1 MTARQIRQTFLDF
14 FASKGH
20 TVVPSAPLV
29 IKDDPTLMFTNA
41 GMNPFKDVFL
51 GVAPVVHPRIADTQ
65 KCLRVSGKHN
75 DLEEVGH
82 DTYHHTMFE
91 MLGNWS
97 FGDYFKE
104 EALTWAWEL
113 LTDVYK
119 IDKDRLYVT
128 VFGGDKQDGLAPD
141 EEAKAIWRRF
151 VPEERILYG
160 SKKDNFWEMGDTGPC
175 GPCSEIHV
183 DLRSEADRAALPGAD
198 LVNNDHPRVIEIWN
212 NVFMEFL
219 RKADGSL
226 EKLPAQHVDTGMGF
240 ERLCQVIQGKE
251 SNYDTDV
258 FEPLIAELELMTG
271 KKRGESE
278 AGDVAFRVI
287 ADHIRAVAFTIADGQ
302 LPSNGG
308 AGYVIRRILRRAV
321 RYGYSSLGCTAPFM
335 HRLVAVLAREMGD
348 FFPEIRQQQKLVTQ
362 VIQEEEAAFLRTLEQ
377 GLRLLDD
384 TMAQLPAGGV
394 VDGAKAFSLYDTFG
408 FPLDLTSLI
417 LRERGFGLDET
428 GFQSEM
434 TRQKERSRA
443 ATAQEMGDWMEVQ
456 GGENSRFVGYDQV
469 RCDARVVR
477 YRSVQSAKG
486 KQIQVVLD
494 QTPFYAESGG
504 QVGDRG
510 VLHVGADAL
519 PVVDTKKE
527 TGQVVHYVAAE
538 ASDWSAPVRAE
549 VDAAARTRT
558 AAHHSATHLL
568 HAALRTV
575 LGTHVEQK
583 GSLVSPDG
591 LRFDFAHFQK
601 VGADELAQV
610 EALVNAEIR
619 ANHPLLEDRAS
630 TLDAAKA
637 RGAMALFGEKYGD
650 TVRVIQFGDSIEL
663 CGGTHVSATGS
674 LGLVKI
680 TSESA
685 VASGVRRLEAVAGGA
700 AEEWVNGRLAQYKSV
715 QEALNNAQKPVEA
728 VLQLKEENAVMS
740 KQLELLQREK
750 AAGLKSLLLAQAET
764 VSGIRFMSY
773 EGALDGGAAKDL
785 CFALKAQPAS
795 AIFLAVLQDDKVN
808 LHLAVSDDLVAR
820 GAQINQWIKSIAAH
834 VQGGGGGQPFY
845 ASAGGKNP
853 SGISAARDAFKNQL
867 SQL

>member
-29 IKDDPTLMFTNA
+29 IKDDPTLLFTNA

-82 DTYHHTMFE
+82 DTYHHTLFE

-128 VFGGDKQDGLAPD
+128 VFGGDEKDGLAPD

-183 DLRSEADRAALPGAD
+183 DLRSAADRAAFPGAD

-278 AGDVAFRVI
+278 AGDVAFRVV

-321 RYGYSSLGCTAPFM
+321 RYGYSSLGCNAPFM
-335 HRLVAVLAREMGD
+335 YRLVAVLAREMGD
-348 FFPEIRQQQKLVTQ
+348 CFPEIRQQQKLVTQ

-384 TMAQLPAGGV
+384 TMVQMPAGGV

-417 LRERGFGLDET
+417 LRERGFGLDEA

-510 VLHVGADAL
+510 VLYVGSQAL

-549 VDAAARTRT
+549 VDAAARART
-558 AAHHSATHLL
+558 GAHHSATHLL

-619 ANHPLLEDRAS
+619 ANHPLLEDRHS

-637 RGAMALFGEKYGD
+637 RGAMALFGEKYGE

-663 CGGTHVSATGS
+663 CGGTHVRAAGDIGTIK
-674 LGLVKI
+674 VV
-680 TSESA
+680 SES
-685 VASGVRRLEAVAGGA
+685 SIGSNLRRIEATTGQ
-700 AEEWVNGRLAQYKSV
+700 NTLR
-715 QEALNNAQKPVEA
+715 
-728 VLQLKEENAVMS
+728 
-740 KQLELLQREK
+740 LLQREAARAVREGDVDDGDDRDDQEDDEKCAAAPAQGPVVHRAK
-750 AAGLKSLLLAQAET
+750 AASQKP
-764 VSGIRFMSY
+764 
-773 EGALDGGAAKDL
+773 EGESPL
-785 CFALKAQPAS
+785 
-795 AIFLAVLQDDKVN
+795 
-808 LHLAVSDDLVAR
+808 
-820 GAQINQWIKSIAAH
+820 
-834 VQGGGGGQPFY
+834 
-845 ASAGGKNP
+845 
-853 SGISAARDAFKNQL
+853 AARIEPAVTTGIDL
-867 SQL
+867 L